1 MRVATARRK
10 YPRAELD
17 KPGRAVSVDRE
28 YPDVSAAPRLDNL
41 QKTRLEQEQTMYIG
55 LGVIVLIL
63 AVVLILSLMRRS
75 SI

>member
-1 MRVATARRK
+1 MTREPTNGVLLHGAKRV
-10 YPRAELD
+10 L
-17 KPGRAVSVDRE
+17 VDRE
-28 YPDVSAAPRLDNL
+28 YPDVSAAPRLDIL
-41 QKTRLEQEQTMYIG
+41 RKTHLELEETMYIG